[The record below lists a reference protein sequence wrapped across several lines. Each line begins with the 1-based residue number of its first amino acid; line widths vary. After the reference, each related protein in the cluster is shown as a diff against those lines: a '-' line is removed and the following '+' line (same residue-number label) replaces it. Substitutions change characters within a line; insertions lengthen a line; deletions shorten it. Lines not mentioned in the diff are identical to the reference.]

1 MMYFFIIYTDSEL
14 LHYNGFPQ
22 QAPKANSE
30 SVFQHSMIIV
40 RYFFWSLSTSHLHIK
55 YYLYT
60 SGNKVNKHSL

>member
-22 QAPKANSE
+22 QAPTANSG

-40 RYFFWSLSTSHLHIK
+40 RYFFWIFK
-55 YYLYT
+55 YFLT